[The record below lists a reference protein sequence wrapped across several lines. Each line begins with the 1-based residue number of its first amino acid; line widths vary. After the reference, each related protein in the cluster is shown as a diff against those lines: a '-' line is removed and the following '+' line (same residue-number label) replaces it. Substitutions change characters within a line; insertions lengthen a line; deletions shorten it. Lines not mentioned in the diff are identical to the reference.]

1 METQLSTRKTL
12 LIVDDDPKTLSV
24 ISGLFTHGEY
34 HVLTASSGAK
44 GLEQS
49 REFKGPIDL
58 LLSDFQMPGGM
69 SGVDLATA
77 MTIDRPELK
86 VLLMSDFAGGTLI
99 LNEGWHYLEKPFVS
113 AQLRAL
119 VVGLVFPD
127 RKSRFSK

>member
-1 METQLSTRKTL
+1 
-12 LIVDDDPKTLSV
+12 
-24 ISGLFTHGEY
+24 LFTHGEY

-49 REFKGPIDL
+49 GEFKGPIDL